1 MSHTVIIL
9 LNCVISYFH
18 FLNSIIVCAKQ
29 RHYVSEGGVDHF
41 YNFCCQVKNAIVLSE
56 EKKKKYLHF
65 LPADPFFIPAIC
77 PYGLLLIIP
86 NNKLGLKRTSR

>member
-56 EKKKKYLHF
+56 EKKRNTFTFSLQTLFSSQPSVHTVY
-65 LPADPFFIPAIC
+65 C
-77 PYGLLLIIP
+77 
-86 NNKLGLKRTSR
+86 

>member
-29 RHYVSEGGVDHF
+29 IHYVSEGGVDHF
-41 YNFCCQVKNAIVLSE
+41 YNFCCQAKNVIVLSE
-56 EKKKKYLHF
+56 GKNKIPSLS
-65 LPADPFFIPAIC
+65 PCRPFFHPSHLSIRFIADH
-77 PYGLLLIIP
+77 
-86 NNKLGLKRTSR
+86 S